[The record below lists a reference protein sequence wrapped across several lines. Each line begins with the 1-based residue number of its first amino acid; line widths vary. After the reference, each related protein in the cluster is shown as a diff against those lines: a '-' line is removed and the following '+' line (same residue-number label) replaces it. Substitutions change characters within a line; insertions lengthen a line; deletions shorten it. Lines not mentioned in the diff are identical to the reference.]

1 MQICELAKRTGVSA
15 HALRHYEKLG
25 LIQPARSN
33 NGYRDYTEALR
44 REVVFIAMS
53 RQIGFS
59 LKAIAAQLPAY
70 RSGRLTAEQMVG
82 AMRTRMADIDAQ
94 ITSLRTQ
101 RRIMVSHI
109 AWVKKQAAQAARPRI
124 RVRVRARRQA
134 QTSPALAQRQTRP
147 ARAVAGHAVVCDCGF
162 CGRGSGGHTAGHG
175 AQYRHDSAHT
185 LTLSH

>member
-1 MQICELAKRTGVSA
+1 MQISELAKRTGVSA

-59 LKAIAAQLPAY
+59 LKAIAAQLPTY
-70 RSGRLTAEQMVG
+70 RSGRLTVEQMVG
-82 AMRTRMADIDAQ
+82 AMRTRVADIDAQ

-101 RRIMVSHI
+101 RRTVVSHI
-109 AWVKKQAAQAARPRI
+109 AWMKKQAAQGARPASAPEGKHKPRPPWPS
-124 RVRVRARRQA
+124 VK
-134 QTSPALAQRQTRP
+134 PARP
-147 ARAVAGHAVVCDCGF
+147 AADIPFQPTRKKVK
-162 CGRGSGGHTAGHG
+162 T
-175 AQYRHDSAHT
+175 
-185 LTLSH
+185 